1 MGAGAKEIIPTI
13 KAILWFNW
21 LRSISL
27 IVVPLPWRIR
37 IFPSALDSVLH
48 KPNGSI
54 PPYGFGAY

>member
-13 KAILWFNW
+13 KGILWFNW

-37 IFPSALDSVLH
+37 IFST
-48 KPNGSI
+48 SI
-54 PPYGFGAY
+54 RFCLA